1 MSFTCIYVY
10 IYIYICVLSVYY
22 ICIVRYMCHICV
34 TYISATTE
42 KCCRCVL
49 DCSILFSTAFCCFI
63 FWELT
68 FVKRQ
73 TSIEFESHF
82 QFLSMANCR
91 WSRILCH
98 FYKLQISNFSH
109 FVGFWQV
116 ATVTYIIL
124 LTLSISQ
131 ISQVNRY
138 AHDIRTKLKC

>member
-1 MSFTCIYVY
+1 MGKQIKSNFEKVNDWKSLTN
-10 IYIYICVLSVYY
+10 
-22 ICIVRYMCHICV
+22 
-34 TYISATTE
+34 ISTTTE